1 MGNYNLINN
10 MFCKIAAVCALAT
23 LANVARRRHETIKYF
38 RAKHYKA
45 VKAKWAH
52 MWDMKFK
59 KSVLAARKA
68 HAHHKRAAAKHA
80 RAHRAMRNARKHW
93 MHARHMRI
101 MWSRRSAHAKR
112 IVAKWSKAWRDAHH
126 RFAVARHNLAKAVAH
141 AKRAVK
147 REHRAR
153 SVHHRAVVHHI
164 RAKRAE
170 RRALHHRRVMH
181 HLKMVA
187 LKHHRHATR
196 AFHHAIAALRRSKKA
211 AIAVHRAVVK
221 HAKAGLHLV

>member
-1 MGNYNLINN
+1 MG
-10 MFCKIAAVCALAT
+10 
-23 LANVARRRHETIKYF
+23 NVARRRHETIKYF

-52 MWDMKFK
+52 MRDMKFK

-68 HAHHKRAAAKHA
+68 HAHPKRT
-80 RAHRAMRNARKHW
+80 
-93 MHARHMRI
+93 
-101 MWSRRSAHAKR
+101 
-112 IVAKWSKAWRDAHH
+112 VAKWSKAWRHAHHNARVAHH

-170 RRALHHRRVMH
+170 RRALHHRRV
-181 HLKMVA
+181 
-187 LKHHRHATR
+187 
-196 AFHHAIAALRRSKKA
+196 
-211 AIAVHRAVVK
+211 
-221 HAKAGLHLV
+221 

>member
-1 MGNYNLINN
+1 MGH
-10 MFCKIAAVCALAT
+10 

-45 VKAKWAH
+45 FKAKWAH

-68 HAHHKRAAAKHA
+68 HAHHHKRAAKHA

-112 IVAKWSKAWRDAHH
+112 IVAKWSKAWRHAHH
-126 RFAVARHNLAKAVAH
+126 NARVA
-141 AKRAVK
+141 
-147 REHRAR
+147 
-153 SVHHRAVVHHI
+153 HHRAVVHHI

-211 AIAVHRAVVK
+211 AIAAHK
-221 HAKAGLHLV
+221 